1 MASSRTLMA
10 IRELA
15 FESYGDHG
23 TADDDEVDEVD
34 DVGDPVRDDDGTAR
48 AENANGESRC
58 RDAPTAM
65 MMMMMMM
72 KKKQAGSCSAA
83 TGRTYLCC
91 F

>member
-34 DVGDPVRDDDGTAR
+34 DVGDPVR
-48 AENANGESRC
+48 EE
-58 RDAPTAM
+58 
-65 MMMMMMM
+65 
-72 KKKQAGSCSAA
+72 
-83 TGRTYLCC
+83 
-91 F
+91 